1 MFCTQCGANQDDNAL
16 FCTVCGASLK
26 QPEPTPVVVEQPA
39 PAPVMEQPVAQQP
52 VYAQPV
58 QPAQP
63 VYTQPVGQP
72 VQPAQPV
79 YTQPVYGQPMQQPK
93 IPGKGLAITGM
104 VLGIISLCTFWCY
117 GFILGILG
125 IIFGGVA
132 KGKGY
137 KGGMGTAGIV
147 CGAISVGFWIV
158 MLLIAGSAV
167 AAFGL

>member
-1 MFCTQCGANQDDNAL
+1 MFCTQCGASQDDNAL

-26 QPEPTPVVVEQPA
+26 QPEPTPVAVEQPAPVVEQPA
-39 PAPVMEQPVAQQP
+39 PAPVAEQPA
-52 VYAQPV
+52 

-63 VYTQPVGQP
+63 VYTQPVSQP

-79 YTQPVYGQPMQQPK
+79 YAQPVYAPQQPK
-93 IPGKGLAITGM
+93 IPGKGLAVTGM

-147 CGAISVGFWIV
+147 CGAISVGFWII
-158 MLLIAGSAV
+158 MLLIIGSAASAV
-167 AAFGL
+167 AFGL